1 MDEKEF
7 CRIVADAA
15 GYLATA
21 ALAALAGALKYLQ
34 QYSGPE
40 APPWNWRIFLVQVA
54 TAILAG
60 KISEWLFDGWKLDH
74 NITLAAVALAG
85 WGGAQA
91 IALAERRLG
100 TKTFGANS
108 DAEN

>member
-1 MDEKEF
+1 MNLHDFKE
-7 CRIVADAA
+7 AA

-21 ALAALAGALKYLQ
+21 ALAAIAGALKYLQ
-34 QYSGPE
+34 QFSGDQ
-40 APPWNWRIFLVQVA
+40 APPWNWRIFCVQIA

-60 KISEWLFDGWKLDH
+60 KIAEWLFDGWKFDH

-100 TKTFGANS
+100 QKAFGA
-108 DAEN
+108 DADAKD